1 MFVIRV
7 GIVALACCGVHP
19 CACAWAASGQN
30 AYVTVS
36 CAAAG
41 TEDVVPKGA
50 DFYVTTRGVDAANF
64 CADIEVK
71 AHSPYYLV
79 SPEDGRLRCRIGGGG
94 GYEVRDESGTEDSF
108 SGSVEVLKLDIEPEE
123 TNICWKSTS
132 CTLKLTRDSHPG
144 GAAVWL
150 SSPAGISGQGNS
162 VTFNP
167 NALLPGVYT
176 VTARSGAVE
185 DYKDT
190 CIVRIYGLLSETVAS
205 IPSDRTRTV
214 LGVGEEVNVALVPLE
229 SQAKWS
235 ISGGAGEISP
245 DCGYAVCVKAPAS
258 ATVFDVQCSIKE
270 LTLVLRF
277 SVVEPTG
284 VMKATFHKE
293 VDIPMGVSGA
303 GMQLYPV
310 YVAPTNVSFYNVKCM
325 EVGMDAI
332 RATGYWTIH
341 PPPSHIGNGADI
353 WFPLDYANQW
363 PADWD
368 YAGVY
373 GIAPPWLGGGTYEW
387 PIPAKW
393 TVNGSK
399 IEKSMTGWNQKIELM
414 SDGTVTVRK
423 LGVWITRTVKGIST
437 HGGNGE

>member
-7 GIVALACCGVHP
+7 GIVALACCGVFP
-19 CACAWAASGQN
+19 CACAWAASGEN

-36 CAAAG
+36 CATAG

-108 SGSVEVLKLDIEPEE
+108 SGAVEVLKLDIEPEE

-144 GAAVWL
+144 GAAVWS

-167 NALLPGVYT
+167 SALSPGVYT

-190 CIVRIYGLLSETVAS
+190 CIVRIIKIVTT
-205 IPSDRTRTV
+205 IP
-214 LGVGEEVNVALVPLE
+214 
-229 SQAKWS
+229 
-235 ISGGAGEISP
+235 
-245 DCGYAVCVKAPAS
+245 
-258 ATVFDVQCSIKE
+258 
-270 LTLVLRF
+270 
-277 SVVEPTG
+277 
-284 VMKATFHKE
+284 
-293 VDIPMGVSGA
+293 
-303 GMQLYPV
+303 
-310 YVAPTNVSFYNVKCM
+310 
-325 EVGMDAI
+325 
-332 RATGYWTIH
+332 
-341 PPPSHIGNGADI
+341 
-353 WFPLDYANQW
+353 
-363 PADWD
+363 
-368 YAGVY
+368 
-373 GIAPPWLGGGTYEW
+373 
-387 PIPAKW
+387 
-393 TVNGSK
+393 
-399 IEKSMTGWNQKIELM
+399 
-414 SDGTVTVRK
+414 
-423 LGVWITRTVKGIST
+423 
-437 HGGNGE
+437 

>member
-7 GIVALACCGVHP
+7 GIVALACCGVFP
-19 CACAWAASGQN
+19 CACAWAASGEN

-36 CAAAG
+36 CATAG

-108 SGSVEVLKLDIEPEE
+108 SGAVEVLKLDIEPEE

-144 GAAVWL
+144 GAAVWS

-167 NALLPGVYT
+167 SALSPGVYT

-190 CIVRIYGLLSETVAS
+190 CIVRIIKIVTETS
-205 IPSDRTRTV
+205 SPIPSNRTRNRI
-214 LGVGEEVNVALVPLE
+214 GIGEEVFCQVIPSIPAI
-229 SQAKWS
+229 WS
-235 ISGGAGEISP
+235 VDFGG
-245 DCGYAVCVKAPAS
+245 
-258 ATVFDVQCSIKE
+258 TVFP
-270 LTLVLRF
+270 F
-277 SVVEPTG
+277 SWRSG
-284 VMKATFHKE
+284 
-293 VDIPMGVSGA
+293 DI
-303 GMQLYPV
+303 
-310 YVAPTNVSFYNVKCM
+310 C
-325 EVGMDAI
+325 
-332 RATGYWTIH
+332 
-341 PPPSHIGNGADI
+341 
-353 WFPLDYANQW
+353 
-363 PADWD
+363 
-368 YAGVY
+368 
-373 GIAPPWLGGGTYEW
+373 GT
-387 PIPAKW
+387 
-393 TVNGSK
+393 
-399 IEKSMTGWNQKIELM
+399 
-414 SDGTVTVRK
+414 
-423 LGVWITRTVKGIST
+423 
-437 HGGNGE
+437 